1 VHETTTFL
9 LVTLPCIHR
18 FQLWGKVGETE
29 TVGSFIPLGM
39 QYPWTDVLR
48 MKQRENRLCMV
59 LAQGVF
65 KIFGRQ
71 KIKNQVSDISPICP
85 LAIACIFGMPGD
97 IAD

>member
-1 VHETTTFL
+1 
-9 LVTLPCIHR
+9 
-18 FQLWGKVGETE
+18 
-29 TVGSFIPLGM
+29 
-39 QYPWTDVLR
+39 